1 MIETNFKIDGMSCGG
16 CVRSVTNV
24 LKALP
29 GVEVDSVTVGG
40 AQLRMAPDETIEK
53 GVVKVDPNMMTGI
66 LIYGFAQ
73 SNLKEATYG
82 R

>member
-1 MIETNFKIDGMSCGG
+1 METTVLKIGGMTCGG

-29 GVEVDSVTVGG
+29 GVSDAQVSLQNSEAIVTFDPALADSAAFRHAV
-40 AQLRMAPDETIEK
+40 E
-53 GVVKVDPNMMTGI
+53 
-66 LIYGFAQ
+66 
-73 SNLKEATYG
+73 EAGYEA

>member
-1 MIETNFKIDGMSCGG
+1 METIVLEVGGMTCGG

-29 GVEVDSVTVGG
+29 GVSAAEVSLDKSQAKVTFDPALANAG
-40 AQLRMAPDETIEK
+40 ALRAAVE
-53 GVVKVDPNMMTGI
+53 
-66 LIYGFAQ
+66 
-73 SNLKEATYG
+73 EAGYEA

>member
-1 MIETNFKIDGMSCGG
+1 METIVLEVDGMTCGG

-29 GVEVDSVTVGG
+29 GVSAADVSLEKSQAKVTFDP
-40 AQLRMAPDETIEK
+40 ALADATALRAAVE
-53 GVVKVDPNMMTGI
+53 
-66 LIYGFAQ
+66 
-73 SNLKEATYG
+73 EAGYEA

>member
-1 MIETNFKIDGMSCGG
+1 MESTVLKVDGMTCGG

-29 GVEVDSVTVGG
+29 GVTDAQVSLEKSEAKVTFDP
-40 AQLRMAPDETIEK
+40 AMASPAAMRKAIGEAGYET
-53 GVVKVDPNMMTGI
+53 
-66 LIYGFAQ
+66 
-73 SNLKEATYG
+73 

>member
-1 MIETNFKIDGMSCGG
+1 METIVLEVGGMTCGG

-29 GVEVDSVTVGG
+29 GVTAAEVSLEKSQAKVTF
-40 AQLRMAPDETIEK
+40 
-53 GVVKVDPNMMTGI
+53 DPAVANAAAMR
-66 LIYGFAQ
+66 AAVE
-73 SNLKEATYG
+73 EAGYEA

>member
-1 MIETNFKIDGMSCGG
+1 METIVLEVDGMTCGG

-29 GVEVDSVTVGG
+29 GVSFAEVSLEKSQAKVTFDP
-40 AQLRMAPDETIEK
+40 ALADATALRAAVE
-53 GVVKVDPNMMTGI
+53 
-66 LIYGFAQ
+66 
-73 SNLKEATYG
+73 EAGYEA

>member
-1 MIETNFKIDGMSCGG
+1 METIVLEVGGMTCGG

-29 GVEVDSVTVGG
+29 GVSAAEVSLEKSEARVTFDP
-40 AQLRMAPDETIEK
+40 ALSNPAAFRTAIE
-53 GVVKVDPNMMTGI
+53 
-66 LIYGFAQ
+66 
-73 SNLKEATYG
+73 EAGYEA

>member
-1 MIETNFKIDGMSCGG
+1 METIVLEVSGMTCGG

-29 GVEVDSVTVGG
+29 GVSAAEVSLEKSQAKVTFDPALANAG
-40 AQLRMAPDETIEK
+40 ALRAAVE
-53 GVVKVDPNMMTGI
+53 
-66 LIYGFAQ
+66 
-73 SNLKEATYG
+73 EAGYEA

>member
-1 MIETNFKIDGMSCGG
+1 METTVLKIAGMSCAG

-29 GVEVDSVTVGG
+29 GVSQAEVSLDRGEAKVVHDPAKASL
-40 AQLRMAPDETIEK
+40 AQLKSAIEDA
-53 GVVKVDPNMMTGI
+53 G
-66 LIYGFAQ
+66 Y
-73 SNLKEATYG
+73 EA